1 MVFLCFKCTHSFL
14 IRLFSIIIPMF
25 FLYKSGRTAAGV
37 CTFVGAWALCGGDIN
52 CTVYDGLMSESI
64 HAYIIYT
71 HVFLFVCLFGD

>member
-25 FLYKSGRTAAGV
+25 FCTSQGGLLLGCVHLWVLGRYA
-37 CTFVGAWALCGGDIN
+37 GGDIN